1 MIVDIILLIVGLALI
16 LVGANCLTDGAS
28 SIAKRLGI
36 SELVVG
42 LTIVAFGTSAPEL
55 VISVMSAMKDNA
67 GLAIGN
73 VVGSNIFNILGI
85 VGCVAIVRPIKIE
98 KSIMTNEIP
107 LMVLSSFAMLAC
119 ANGVL
124 LNNQPENLITRSD
137 GILLLLF
144 FLIFMRYTASIAKDA
159 ANEPI
164 SEAPQN
170 ASMASSAD
178 DSTVEFTAKTSQ
190 STIKSILFVVGGL
203 AALIWGGEL
212 FVDNA
217 SAIASSLNVSDAVI
231 GLTIVALGTSL
242 PELATSL
249 VAAVKGQTGIAVG
262 NVIGSFLFNI
272 FLVLGVSATIHP
284 LTMGGITNVDLLVM
298 TGSAVLF
305 WLTGWLIKKR
315 TITRGEGILM
325 VVAYVAYT
333 AWLIANAA

>member
-1 MIVDIILLIVGLALI
+1 MMILQVILLLLGLALI
-16 LVGANCLTDGAS
+16 LIGANCLTDGAS

-55 VISVMSAMKDNA
+55 VISVMSALKDNA

-85 VGCVAIVRPIKIE
+85 VGCVAIVRPIKVE
-98 KSIMTNEIP
+98 RSIMTNEIP
-107 LMVLSSFAMLAC
+107 LMVLSSLAMLAC
-119 ANGVL
+119 ANGMIL
-124 LNNQPENLITRSD
+124 DHQSANGISRSS

-144 FLIFMRYTASIAKDA
+144 FMIFMRYTASIAKEASQVSVPEDPV
-159 ANEPI
+159 EKK
-164 SEAPQN
+164 SVKAPQ
-170 ASMASSAD
+170 
-178 DSTVEFTAKTSQ
+178 STL
-190 STIKSILFVVGGL
+190 KSVLFVIGGL

-284 LTMGGITNVDLLVM
+284 LTMGGITNIDLLVM
-298 TGSAVLF
+298 TGSAILF

-325 VVAYVAYT
+325 VVAYIAYT
-333 AWLIANAA
+333 AWLIINAA

>member
-1 MIVDIILLIVGLALI
+1 MLVDLILLIVGLALI

-170 ASMASSAD
+170 ASMASSAG
-178 DSTVEFTAKTSQ
+178 DSTTAKTSQ
-190 STIKSILFVVGGL
+190 STIKSIFFVVGGL